1 MELEFPSW
9 KELMEKKR
17 LFDQSVDNQLSKK
30 MKGSSDKHQIV
41 SLAFETSV
49 HILPSPFDAMAES
62 IFESVEGY
70 GKEKLREV
78 RKFLDVIKARGEDHF
93 NELAPALGR
102 ITHDIITLNNST
114 ARRST
119 LLYVRDIIISKG
131 DTIDQKLH
139 KLTRVQ
145 EELSKLRTS
154 QWPADDYVTSKESD
168 SGQ

>member
-17 LFDQSVDNQLSKK
+17 LFDQAVGNQLSKK
-30 MKGSSDKHQIV
+30 VEGSSDKVV
-41 SLAFETSV
+41 SLAFEASV
-49 HILPSPFDAMAES
+49 HVLPSPFDAMADS
-62 IFESVEGY
+62 IFESFEGY
-70 GKEKLREV
+70 GKEKLSEV

-102 ITHDIITLNNST
+102 ITHDILTFKNNT

-119 LLYVRDIIISKG
+119 LLYVRDIIISKN

-139 KLTRVQ
+139 KITRVQ